1 MAKASASTRFRK
13 VDVDQFNED
22 NYQDE
27 LMDGAE
33 EQGPNESE
41 VQRFLNQYPFST
53 LAQLSEYFG
62 YDHELSDPL

>member
-53 LAQLSEYFG
+53 LA
-62 YDHELSDPL
+62 

>member
-53 LAQLSEYFG
+53 LAKTTCSVFRIFWL
-62 YDHELSDPL
+62 